1 MFDVVFVEVDWEVE
15 VEFLE
20 GIAVV
25 EEIEGAA
32 GSESVEDGKVT
43 LADTFEDD
51 CGVLIGKA
59 VCEATGRG
67 EVFVASTGVVPV
79 VEEYLRGSGLNRV
92 SLRDRIAGRM

>member
-1 MFDVVFVEVDWEVE
+1 MSDVVFVEVDWEVE

-25 EEIEGAA
+25 EEIEDAA
-32 GSESVEDGKVT
+32 GSESVEDGKVM
-43 LADTFEDD
+43 LADD

-59 VCEATGRG
+59 VCEATGRSA
-67 EVFVASTGVVPV
+67 VFVASTGVVPV
-79 VEEYLRGSGLNRV
+79 VKEYLRGSGLNKV